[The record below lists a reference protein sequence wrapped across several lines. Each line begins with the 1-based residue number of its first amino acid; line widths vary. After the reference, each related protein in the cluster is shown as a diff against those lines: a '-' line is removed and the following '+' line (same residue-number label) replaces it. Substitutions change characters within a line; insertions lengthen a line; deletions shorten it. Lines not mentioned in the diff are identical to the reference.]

1 MTEFSTLGVC
11 LGGRADKQT
20 LRQIPWAATE
30 SMLMRN
36 SDGGAPCENGGK
48 CGARPDD

>member
-11 LGGRADKQT
+11 LAGRADKKA
-20 LRQIPWAATE
+20 LLQIPWAATE

-36 SDGGAPCENGGK
+36 SDGGVVLPMKTEGNAAPG
-48 CGARPDD
+48 